1 MASSDVRHNNALKLA
16 AHGREQ
22 IRLGER
28 RSLARSF
35 GGQPR
40 GRTRG
45 RGPEDLAWGRGRGI
59 IGHAD
64 VHA

>member
-1 MASSDVRHNNALKLA
+1 MG
-16 AHGREQ
+16 GRSNRAGQQRVEPD
-22 IRLGER
+22 ER
-28 RSLARSF
+28 AMVTEARARSLTAVF

-64 VHA
+64 VYA